1 MALIEYKGIRKRKF
15 KDRLFRYSVHAF
27 TYSCLTIVLVILFYI
42 FKKGVGSLNLALFTQ
57 LPKPVGETGGG
68 VLNAIVGTLMLVSV
82 AAVIAIPLGV
92 SVGIFLADNRG
103 RKIADYTSIA
113 VDMLQG
119 VPAIVIGIIVYIWVV
134 KPMRGF
140 SALSGSIVLAIMMLP
155 AVVKNTEETMLL
167 IPKSLKEASLAL
179 GASYFKTTTR
189 VLVPA
194 GIGGIFSGC
203 VLGIAR
209 VAGEAAPLLF
219 TAFGSP
225 FMNFNLLRPVNS
237 LPLVL
242 FNYATSPY
250 DDWHKIAWGATFI
263 LVGMVLILNFIVK
276 YFERRWKV
284 QF

>member
-1 MALIEYKGIRKRKF
+1 MEISVAGIKRRKF
-15 KDRLFRYSVHAF
+15 KDKIF
-27 TYSCLTIVLVILFYI
+27 TYFVYGLTTCCLAIVFIILFYI
-42 FKKGVGSLNLALFTQ
+42 FKKGIGSLNWALFTQ

-68 VLNAIVGTLMLVSV
+68 VVNAIVGTIMLVSV
-82 AAVIAIPLGV
+82 ASIIAIPFGI
-92 SVGIFLADNRG
+92 SVGIYLADNRG
-103 RKIADYTSIA
+103 RKMAERVSVA

-119 VPAIVIGIIVYIWVV
+119 VPSIVLGIIIYIWVV
-134 KPMRGF
+134 KPMGGF

-155 AVVKNTEETMLL
+155 PVIKNTEETMVL
-167 IPKSLKEASLAL
+167 IPNTIKEASLAL

-189 VLVPA
+189 VLLPA

-203 VLGIAR
+203 ILGIAR

-219 TAFGSP
+219 TAFGNPYMSY
-225 FMNFNLLRPVNS
+225 NILKPVNS

-242 FNYATSPY
+242 FNYASSPY

-263 LVGMVLILNFIVK
+263 LVSMVLILNIIVK
-276 YFERRWKV
+276 YFESKWKV